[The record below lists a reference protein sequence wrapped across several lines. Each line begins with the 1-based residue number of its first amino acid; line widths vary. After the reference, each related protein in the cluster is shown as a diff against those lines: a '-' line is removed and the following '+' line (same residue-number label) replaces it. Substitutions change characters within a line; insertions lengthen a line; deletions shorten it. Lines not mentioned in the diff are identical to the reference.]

1 MVELFGKHYYIDFDR
16 ITEKCRINKKVEKVE
31 KKGKKVSNE
40 EAEEDVESIEVNIF
54 KYEIIKMCLDR
65 VLNEFEPVD
74 EEMGP
79 FAQNDTAMS
88 FKLAFNSL
96 IKNEIIIE
104 DNE

>member
-16 ITEKCRINKKVEKVE
+16 ITDKCRINKKKP
-31 KKGKKVSNE
+31 KKTSYE
-40 EAEEDVESIEVNIF
+40 TDDAESIEVNIF

-65 VLNEFEPVD
+65 VLNEFEPID

-79 FAQNDTAMS
+79 FAQNDTGMS